1 MSFGL
6 ETEGNLTWN
15 LDGALMSQARAWKGT
30 VLLDSFIL
38 SFPSIW
44 DSQ

>member
-1 MSFGL
+1 MSSGL
-6 ETEGNLTWN
+6 GTEVNLTWD

-38 SFPSIW
+38 SFPST
-44 DSQ
+44 